1 MASCKNDFLCT
12 LLRDNF
18 GQQNNPHP
26 SPLKGKYCL
35 LVSYSQLSLRQTP
48 LGPTPSVGLKEMSGV
63 RLIELSNKRDS
74 TVVILFSLQLWTSG
88 DGENE
93 DTEDKE

>member
-1 MASCKNDFLCT
+1 MDK
-12 LLRDNF
+12 
-18 GQQNNPHP
+18 
-26 SPLKGKYCL
+26 KYRL

-48 LGPTPSVGLKEMSGV
+48 LGPTLSLGLIEMSGV
-63 RLIELSNKRDS
+63 HPIELSVKRDS

>member
-1 MASCKNDFLCT
+1 M
-12 LLRDNF
+12 DN
-18 GQQNNPHP
+18 
-26 SPLKGKYCL
+26 KYRL

>member
-18 GQQNNPHP
+18 GQQIP
-26 SPLKGKYCL
+26 
-35 LVSYSQLSLRQTP
+35 LRQTP